1 MVATVD
7 TAKSEPAGHRRSGS
21 RLSFDER
28 AATSVLVLSRTRTT
42 SRECWMTKSKLVALA
57 IVILLASP
65 SAGFAAGA
73 SAGGG
78 GVGYGS
84 TGTGRD
90 TVGAD
95 VVNIPDMA
103 IGGPPALDV
112 TKDLPATAPTTAP
125 QRTPGMKPSSRSAPP
140 Q

>member
-1 MVATVD
+1 MVATAD
-7 TAKSEPAGHRRSGS
+7 TAKSEPARRRGSGS

-28 AATSVLVLSRTRTT
+28 AATSVLALSRTRTT
-42 SRECWMTKSKLVALA
+42 SQECWMTKGKLVALA
-57 IVILLASP
+57 IAVLLASP
-65 SAGFAAGA
+65 SAGFAA

-125 QRTPGMKPSSRSAPP
+125 QRTPGMKPVSRSMPP

>member
-1 MVATVD
+1 MVATAA
-7 TAKSEPAGHRRSGS
+7 TAKSQPGT

-28 AATSVLVLSRTRTT
+28 AATSVLVLSRIRTT
-42 SRECWMTKSKLVALA
+42 SQECWMTKSKLVASA
-57 IVILLASP
+57 ILFLLANP
-65 SAGFAAGA
+65 SAGFAAGG
-73 SAGGG
+73 SAGRG
-78 GVGYGS
+78 GVGYGG
-84 TGTGRD
+84 TGTGTGPD

-125 QRTPGMKPSSRSAPP
+125 QRMPGMKPSSRSMPP